1 MEHYLPPYVSREL
14 ISERL
19 PDIFP
24 EGTVN
29 RNYLIREMAASTV
42 FTMLYIGAIEG
53 LDVQLGPMH
62 VYRMTHE
69 QSAKSEDLHRA
80 DYRIQALKRNFNPEG
95 TRWYADNTRE
105 PIRDETL
112 REGLIQVGAVVSL
125 SGIATTSS
133 RPRYMLKKEFAML
146 FDPDLNGEQ
155 LAEHIAEWQSKYLS
169 KSALTRISLA
179 ALGRTNPEQDVLVTF
194 PNSETRWLSP
204 GLSSVISKAVI
215 EVFAKLFLE
224 VPGVLWL
231 STSGDKVIARDEKLA
246 MRIGLNIQS
255 DKDLPDIILV
265 DLGPDDPLVVF
276 IEVVA
281 TDGAISDRRQQAIYQ
296 LTDKAGFAPE
306 QVVFV
311 TAYMDKNSAG
321 FKKTISNIAW
331 NSFAWFVS
339 EPENL
344 VHFRGTTKKLT
355 QLLKP

>member
-1 MEHYLPPYVSREL
+1 MDYDLPPYVSREL
-14 ISERL
+14 ILERL

-24 EGTVN
+24 EGTIN
-29 RNYLIREMAASTV
+29 RGYLIREMAASTV
-42 FTMLYIGAIEG
+42 FTMLYIGAIEDS
-53 LDVQLGPMH
+53 DVQLGPMH

-69 QSAKSEDLHRA
+69 QSAMSNDEDRIA
-80 DYRIQALKRNFNPEG
+80 YRTMVLKRNFNPEG

-112 REGLIQVGAVVSL
+112 REGLIQIGAVVSL
-125 SGIATTSS
+125 SGIPTTSS
-133 RPRYMLKKEFAML
+133 KPRYMLKKEFALL
-146 FDPDLNGEQ
+146 FDPS
-155 LAEHIAEWQSKYLS
+155 LADEALTEHIASWQSKYLS

-179 ALGRTNPEQDVLVTF
+179 ALGKNNPDEDVLVSF

-224 VPGVLWL
+224 IPGVLWL

-246 MRIGLNIQS
+246 SKIGLNIQA

-276 IEVVA
+276 MEVVA
-281 TDGAISDRRQQAIYQ
+281 TDGAISDRRQLAIYD
-296 LTDKAGFAPE
+296 LTDNAGFARE
-306 QVVFV
+306 QIVFV

-321 FKKTISNIAW
+321 FKKTISGLAW

-344 VHFRGTTKKLT
+344 VHFKEGTTKLT
-355 QLLKP
+355 RMINF